1 VARVIDPGDIA
12 KDFRKQ
18 VAQQVAKLT
27 VPLKLVGFLS
37 ADNAPSQTYANYT
50 KAGCDDVGIQY
61 ELRQVNK
68 LALAAAIDEANAD
81 PAVHGIMVYYP
92 IFATDQDAYIKD
104 LVDHRKD
111 IEGLNSYWVR
121 MLYHNQRYVDAAKSK
136 QALLPCTPL
145 AVIKLLEAAGALRR
159 SKADHGVPLQGQT
172 VVIFNRSEVVGR
184 PLASMLANDG
194 ANVYSF
200 DIDGP
205 QLFRSGQVSEFKI
218 TRAEALSQADIVI
231 TGVPSREFPLVHCA
245 EIRPGAVCLNFSTLR
260 NFVPEIGDV
269 AGVFIPRVGPM
280 TVAMALRN
288 TLRLFENYH
297 A

>member
-1 VARVIDPGDIA
+1 MARVIDPAEIA
-12 KDFRKQ
+12 TEFRKLVRQ
-18 VAQQVAKLT
+18 RVAQLG
-27 VPLKLVGFLS
+27 VPLKLVAFLS
-37 ADNAPSQTYANYT
+37 SDNAPSMTYASYT
-50 KAGCDDVGIQY
+50 KAGCDDVGIEY
-61 ELRQVNK
+61 ELRHVNK
-68 LALAAAIDEANAD
+68 LALAAAVDAANAD
-81 PAVHGIMVYYP
+81 PSVHGIMVYYP
-92 IFATDQDAYIKD
+92 IFATEQDAYIKD

-111 IEGLNSYWVR
+111 IEGLNTYWAR
-121 MLYHNQRYVDAAKSK
+121 MLYHNQRFVDAAKTK

-145 AVIKLLEAAGALRR
+145 AVIKLLEAAGALQR
-159 SKADHGVPLQGQT
+159 SGADQAAALQGQT

-194 ANVYSF
+194 ASVYSF

-205 QLFRSGQVSEFKI
+205 QLFQNGQVSETKVQR
-218 TRAEALSQADIVI
+218 TDALRQADIVI
-231 TGVPSREFPLVHCA
+231 TGVPSRQFPLVRTD

-269 AGVFIPRVGPM
+269 ASVFIPRVGPM

-288 TLRLFENYH
+288 TLRLYENYH